1 MRYLFSPQQL
11 FLILQINA
19 FLVVLGIRHLVLY
32 MLDKRSHYCI
42 SSSKWRVRHKLSPDQ
57 SRVEC
62 TVHTHTTSEGNRAQR
77 VTLSHSKYSMTVSP
91 QFFWQH
97 WKVNPLPPTKR
108 LPLILGFPASNVR
121 ASYRPLCQ
129 FVAITFPRT
138 KLQTQDSWIPKVL
151 TRF

>member
-19 FLVVLGIRHLVLY
+19 FLVVLGIRHSVLY
-32 MLDKRSHYCI
+32 MLDKSSHYCI

-57 SRVEC
+57 SRVEY
-62 TVHTHTTSEGNRAQR
+62 TVHTHTTSEGDRAQR
-77 VTLSHSKYSMTVSP
+77 VTLSHSKYSMTVPP

-121 ASYRPLCQ
+121 ASYQPLCQ

-138 KLQTQDSWIPKVL
+138 KLQTQDPWIPKVL